1 MLLYLSPIM
10 AVVLLDLNFQGNML
24 NVTKLA
30 SFERSIQ
37 LIKHHTTMQD
47 IWMIDEKGFF

>member
-10 AVVLLDLNFQGNML
+10 AVVLLDLNFQGNTL

-30 SFERSIQ
+30 SFED
-37 LIKHHTTMQD
+37 HHTTMQD